1 MGDVALPDPPLG
13 VVEDPGKMVAV
24 EGDAALGPCEDVVH
38 AEQRG
43 EHAGRILLSVSCE
56 VGERRAVQFLDL
68 SGYLGGRE

>member
-1 MGDVALPDPPLG
+1 
-13 VVEDPGKMVAV
+13 MVAV
-24 EGDAALGPCEDVVH
+24 ESDAALGLSEDIVH

-56 VGERRAVQFLDL
+56 VDERRAVQGLDP